1 MKNLLLGIILYT
13 SQITLAKSATE
24 CSDLFQIDFFDS
36 LLSDNRVLEARH
48 PEYGE
53 GYIAKRQDKWIF
65 DQNSERGRTDRSP
78 NIGEKVAVLLPG
90 ILSLDSTNPAL
101 GYKFETILDIKRD
114 MPLYYK
120 GKVYKTYAVMAD
132 KKILVRNS
140 EGLIKKLTLDQVK
153 KGIMTLSP
161 QFLEAGET
169 LNVVI
174 DGEVNGVGKV
184 NEIKGLFAEI
194 YFVLDKDHWQ
204 SSAYSNY
211 SHRIIRVPIS
221 FLRRPA

>member
-1 MKNLLLGIILYT
+1 MKNLLLGIILLT
-13 SQITLAKSATE
+13 SQITLAKNATK
-24 CSDLFQIDFFDS
+24 CSDLFQISFFDS

-53 GYIAKRQDKWIF
+53 GYIAKHQGKWIF
-65 DQNSERGRTDRSP
+65 DQNWERGHRDASS
-78 NIGEKVAVLLPG
+78 NIEEKVAVLLPG
-90 ILSLDSTNPAL
+90 ILSLDSTNFAL

-114 MPLYYK
+114 MPLYHN
-120 GKVYKTYAVMAD
+120 GEIYKTYAVMAD
-132 KKILVRNS
+132 KRVLVRNS
-140 EGLIKKLTLDQVK
+140 EGFIKLTIDQVK